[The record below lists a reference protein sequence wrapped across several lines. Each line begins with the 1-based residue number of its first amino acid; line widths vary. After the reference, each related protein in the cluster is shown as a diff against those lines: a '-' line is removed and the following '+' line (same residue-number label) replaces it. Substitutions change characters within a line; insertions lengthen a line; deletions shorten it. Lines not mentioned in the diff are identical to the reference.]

1 MKKNCLSAACFLC
14 VLLIPFFSHH
24 AQAQVP
30 TFGGSTITGFVF
42 DSERRPITQINV
54 ELMNEVNSVL
64 QRMKTDGSGRFL
76 FRGVSQGRFQIRVL
90 PLGTNYEEQTQEV
103 ELYGIGASGRP
114 ITDNIQKDFYLRLRR
129 SGSASPGG
137 NGTIFVQD
145 IPEKAKT
152 TYQKAISD
160 LEASRVE
167 AGVEGLEN
175 ALKLFPTYYSALEKL
190 GLIYTTQQK
199 YEKALEV
206 FGKAVIVNPR
216 SFNGWYGLSYSH
228 YALKHSGAA
237 VEAAQKAVSL
247 NSNSE
252 DAILFLGLSLRLAK
266 RYEEAEKSLRQ
277 ADRITKGLSPDVH
290 WNLALLYAKD
300 LLRFKEAAD
309 ELELY
314 LKTSPNTPQVDN
326 IKKLIKQYRESP
338 PSNKR
343 ELTSNPE

>member
-1 MKKNCLSAACFLC
+1 MKKNYLSVACFLSA
-14 VLLIPFFSHH
+14 LLIPFFTFQT
-24 AQAQVP
+24 QAQIP

-42 DSERRPITQINV
+42 NSERRPITQIPV
-54 ELMNEVNSVL
+54 ELMNEVNNVL
-64 QRMKTDGSGRFL
+64 QRIKTDGSGRFV

-114 ITDNIQKDFYLRLRR
+114 IADNLQKDFYLRLRGSSSTSS
-129 SGSASPGG
+129 SGRGA
-137 NGTIFVQD
+137 IFVQEV
-145 IPEKAKT
+145 PEEAKT

-160 LEASRVE
+160 LEGNRVE
-167 AGVEGLEN
+167 AAVAGLEN
-175 ALKLFPTYYSALEKL
+175 ALKLFPSYYSALERL

-199 YEKALEV
+199 YEKALEI
-206 FGKAVIVNPR
+206 FGRAVAVNQR

-228 YALKHSGAA
+228 YALRHSDAA

-247 NSNSE
+247 NSTSE
-252 DAILFLGLSLRLAK
+252 DAILFLGLSLRQAK

-290 WNLALLYAKD
+290 WNLALLYAKN
-300 LLRFKEAAD
+300 LNRYQEAAD

-314 LKTSPNTPQVDN
+314 LKTNPNTPQLDN
-326 IKKLIKQYRESP
+326 IRKLIRQYRESP
-338 PSNKR
+338 PSHKLQ
-343 ELTSNPE
+343 LTSNHK